1 MRRIKNVF
9 LFLVSILLTT
19 GVTYADEIR
28 RIVSLAPSL
37 TQNLQYLKAED
48 RLVGCTSY
56 CHTTRK
62 VEIVASA
69 VKVNIEKVVTMK
81 PDLVITTLLTDN
93 ETIEILRKIG
103 IRVIV
108 YPKCKSFNDICSQFL
123 DLGKLLGKEDQALTV
138 INNSR
143 KKVELLQKSI
153 TSTQKPKI
161 FLQIGADP
169 IFTVFPGTFMDDY
182 ITFAGARNIA
192 SDLKTGS
199 ITRESILLRN
209 PDVIFIV
216 TMGVSEEEEKKNW
229 EKVKELNAS
238 KSKKIFIIDSDKACN
253 PTPVTFVDT
262 FETII
267 NLTYGK

>member
-1 MRRIKNVF
+1 MKRIKNIS
-9 LFLVSILLTT
+9 LFLISIILTT

-37 TQNLQYLKAED
+37 TINLQYLESED

-56 CHTTRK
+56 CHTNRK

-103 IRVIV
+103 IRVVV

-123 DLGKLLGKEDQALTV
+123 DLGKLIGKEDLALTI
-138 INNSR
+138 INRSGN
-143 KKVELLQKSI
+143 KVEQLKKSI
-153 TSTQKPKI
+153 TYGQRTKV
-161 FLQIGADP
+161 FFQIGADP
-169 IFTVFPGTFMDDY
+169 IFAVLPDSFMDDY
-182 ITFAGARNIA
+182 INFAGAQNIA
-192 SDLKTGS
+192 SGMTTGF
-199 ITRESILLRN
+199 ITRESVLLRN

-216 TMGVSEEEEKKNW
+216 TMGIAEVEEKKNW
-229 EKVKELNAS
+229 EKVEGLNAT
-238 KSKKIFIIDSDKACN
+238 KGKRIFIIDSEKACN
-253 PTPVTFVDT
+253 PTPVTFVET
-262 FETII
+262 LETII
-267 NLTYGK
+267 KLTYGK